1 MSVRPRGCESF
12 RDTGAGKLGTL
23 ESNQRGPE
31 GGGIRQSQEDPPQ
44 LPQQSSVDPAGGG
57 VQWGLFRKQDSMPGV
72 GPDNELPQPGSC
84 ARRRCTPEG
93 VSFAAAP
100 RSSTTPCS
108 CPGLSTSRP
117 TCAGGSALW
126 GRRKIPC
133 GADGNPRLGPFS
145 GRYFSQEATGDW
157 DSLGGFFSLMVHDT
171 MFLFVF

>member
-1 MSVRPRGCESF
+1 MKVS
-12 RDTGAGKLGTL
+12 GTL
-23 ESNQRGPE
+23 GPVSWGHWNPIRGGQE
-31 GGGIRQSQEDPPQ
+31 GGGIRQSQEDPPPQ

-72 GPDNELPQPGSC
+72 GPDNEPPQPGSC

-93 VSFAAAP
+93 VPFAAAP

-108 CPGLSTSRP
+108 CPGPSTSHP

-133 GADGNPRLGPFS
+133 GAAGEPKTWPIQRS
-145 GRYFSQEATGDW
+145 
-157 DSLGGFFSLMVHDT
+157 
-171 MFLFVF
+171 VFQPGSNW